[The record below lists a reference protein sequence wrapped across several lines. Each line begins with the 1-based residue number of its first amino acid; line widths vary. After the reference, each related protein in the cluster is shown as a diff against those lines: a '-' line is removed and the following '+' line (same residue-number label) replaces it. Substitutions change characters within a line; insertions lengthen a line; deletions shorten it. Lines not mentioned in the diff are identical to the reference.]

1 MLALVV
7 LVATVAGTSAY
18 ILVEHER
25 NSRLL
30 ELGERATR
38 IADLFSQSLALP
50 LWNVDLRAIEN
61 QLAALAPN
69 PEVAEFTVTA
79 EGYGTV
85 ATVKGTRHLNS
96 DESVVRIRAIEYDPP
111 GNAPKEKIG
120 EIRVVLTKAVAQ
132 EAIKRA
138 RQAIFAIMAA
148 LLAVLYATSFLLLKR
163 MVRGPINRLEKMVDR
178 IAGGDLDARC
188 EVKSDDELGRLAVRI
203 NSMAD
208 RLRAS
213 TLLLQ
218 ESERK
223 YRSIVENAVEGIFL
237 LDQAGDLAE
246 ANPAMAQLLGYDN
259 AGDLT
264 APAESDGPPKKPL
277 SPSLTETLFET
288 LKAHGEIRGLEL
300 QLSRLD
306 GTPIWVQLNAR
317 GLIGNDGSLRYL
329 EGLLTDVT
337 ARKHALDHLQ
347 LQRDRLA
354 LEVSERKWTELEL
367 LASRERLQQLSARQE
382 AIREEERKCIAM
394 EIHDELGQLLTA
406 LKMDLSL
413 LSMQLPTGTP
423 VIQKAEEMRELIEQ
437 TIRIVRNV
445 VSHLRP
451 TALNYG
457 LASALEWLAADFRR
471 HTKIPCR
478 FQSTHPEPNLP
489 DPRAT
494 AIFRIVQES
503 LTNVARH
510 ARASQVDVTLAN
522 TEAGIEVAIR
532 DNGQGFDVVS
542 ARAGY
547 SYGLHGMAE
556 RARLI
561 HAELQIH
568 SKPHRGTVIRL
579 RLREASDN
587 PQ

>member
-1 MLALVV
+1 M
-7 LVATVAGTSAY
+7 
-18 ILVEHER
+18 
-25 NSRLL
+25 
-30 ELGERATR
+30 
-38 IADLFSQSLALP
+38 
-50 LWNVDLRAIEN
+50 
-61 QLAALAPN
+61 
-69 PEVAEFTVTA
+69 
-79 EGYGTV
+79 
-85 ATVKGTRHLNS
+85 
-96 DESVVRIRAIEYDPP
+96 
-111 GNAPKEKIG
+111 
-120 EIRVVLTKAVAQ
+120 
-132 EAIKRA
+132 
-138 RQAIFAIMAA
+138 
-148 LLAVLYATSFLLLKR
+148 
-163 MVRGPINRLEKMVDR
+163 
-178 IAGGDLDARC
+178 
-188 EVKSDDELGRLAVRI
+188 
-203 NSMAD
+203 
-208 RLRAS
+208 
-213 TLLLQ
+213 
-218 ESERK
+218 
-223 YRSIVENAVEGIFL
+223 
-237 LDQAGDLAE
+237 
-246 ANPAMAQLLGYDN
+246 
-259 AGDLT
+259 
-264 APAESDGPPKKPL
+264 
-277 SPSLTETLFET
+277 
-288 LKAHGEIRGLEL
+288 KAHGEIRGLEL

-337 ARKHALDHLQ
+337 ARKHALEYLQ

-354 LEVSERKWTELEL
+354 LEVSERRWTELEL
-367 LASRERLQQLSARQE
+367 LASRERLQQLSAHQE
-382 AIREEERKCIAM
+382 AIREEERKSIAM

-457 LASALEWLAADFRR
+457 LASALEWLAADFSR
-471 HTKIPCR
+471 HTEIPCR

-522 TEAGIEVAIR
+522 TEAGIEVTIR

-542 ARAGY
+542 ARSGY

-568 SKPHRGTVIRL
+568 STPDRGTVIRL
-579 RLREASDN
+579 RLRESSDN

>member
-1 MLALVV
+1 M
-7 LVATVAGTSAY
+7 
-18 ILVEHER
+18 
-25 NSRLL
+25 
-30 ELGERATR
+30 
-38 IADLFSQSLALP
+38 
-50 LWNVDLRAIEN
+50 
-61 QLAALAPN
+61 
-69 PEVAEFTVTA
+69 
-79 EGYGTV
+79 
-85 ATVKGTRHLNS
+85 
-96 DESVVRIRAIEYDPP
+96 
-111 GNAPKEKIG
+111 
-120 EIRVVLTKAVAQ
+120 
-132 EAIKRA
+132 
-138 RQAIFAIMAA
+138 
-148 LLAVLYATSFLLLKR
+148 
-163 MVRGPINRLEKMVDR
+163 
-178 IAGGDLDARC
+178 
-188 EVKSDDELGRLAVRI
+188 RI
-203 NSMAD
+203 NYMAD

-213 TLLLQ
+213 TLRLQ
-218 ESERK
+218 ESEIK

-264 APAESDGPPKKPL
+264 APAESDGPPKWPF

-337 ARKHALDHLQ
+337 ARKHALEDLQ

-382 AIREEERKCIAM
+382 AIREEERKSIAM

-457 LASALEWLAADFRR
+457 LASALEWLAADFSR
-471 HTKIPCR
+471 HTEIPCR

-522 TEAGIEVAIR
+522 TEAGIEVAVR
-532 DNGQGFDVVS
+532 DNGQGFDAVS
-542 ARAGY
+542 ARSGY

-568 SKPHRGTVIRL
+568 SKPDRGTLITL
-579 RLREASDN
+579 RLRESSDN